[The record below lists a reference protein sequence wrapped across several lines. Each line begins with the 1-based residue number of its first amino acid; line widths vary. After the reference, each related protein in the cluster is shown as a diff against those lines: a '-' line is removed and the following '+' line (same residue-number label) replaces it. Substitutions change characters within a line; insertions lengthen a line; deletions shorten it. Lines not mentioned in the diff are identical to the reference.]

1 MNKRY
6 LTGLLV
12 LAFSVGLVNTVHAQL
27 YPQGDITVVVGFP
40 QGEFEQHVDNAGF
53 GLNFF
58 GGIGLGRTPFVVG
71 LDGGFLVYGFER
83 RREPFSTT
91 IPDVTV
97 DVETSNAIAMGHVL
111 LRLQPPSG
119 FVQPYVDGLFGFKY
133 FFTETSI
140 SDEDFRGDEPIASS
154 TNFDDAALSYG
165 LGGGLDI
172 QVYQGRKAAVLINAG
187 ARYLFGSE
195 AEYLKEGSIERRNGR
210 VFFTTERSETNIL
223 IAQLG
228 VTLKF

>member
-1 MNKRY
+1 MVKRY
-6 LTGLLV
+6 VAGLFV
-12 LAFSVGLVNTVHAQL
+12 LALGVSLAGVARAQV
-27 YPQGDITVVVGFP
+27 YPQADITVAVGFP
-40 QGEFEQHVDNAGF
+40 QGEFERHVDNAGV

-58 GGIGLGRTPFVVG
+58 AGIGLGRTPFVVG
-71 LDGGFLVYGFER
+71 LDGGFLIYGFEHR
-83 RREPFSTT
+83 HEPFSTT

-119 FVQPYVDGLFGFKY
+119 VLQPYVDGLFGFKY

-140 SDEDFRGDEPIASS
+140 SDDDFGGETIASS

-165 LGGGLDI
+165 VGGGLDVQI
-172 QVYQGRKAAVLINAG
+172 YEGRKKAVLVNVG
-187 ARYLFGSE
+187 ARYLLGTE
-195 AEYLKEGSIERRNGR
+195 AEYLQEGSIERRNGR
-210 VFFTTERSETNIL
+210 VFFATERSETNIL

-228 VTLKF
+228 VTIKF